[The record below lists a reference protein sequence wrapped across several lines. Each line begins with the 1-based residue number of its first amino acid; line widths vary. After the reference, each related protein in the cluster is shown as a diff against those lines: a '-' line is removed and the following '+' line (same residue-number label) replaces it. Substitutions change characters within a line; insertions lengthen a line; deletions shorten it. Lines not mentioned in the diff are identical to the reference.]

1 MLKIQM
7 AKKRKTRQE
16 KKIADLR
23 RQLGRQKESAQVF
36 PKTAIVPTE
45 NKKPIFAPLI
55 PKNNLE
61 VSETKIIKKDLFKTL
76 KLAAVAISLELVI
89 YIISRQA

>member
-1 MLKIQM
+1 M

-23 RQLGRQKESAQVF
+23 RQLNRQKESVQVF
-36 PKTAIVPTE
+36 PKTTFVPAE
-45 NKKPIFAPLI
+45 NKKPLFVPII